1 MAQDGITHL
10 LVVSAGSDAAN
21 RLISDLRNTGMLLRA
36 ANAGDEQTLATLLV
50 QDQWDV
56 VVSYDNPL
64 LPAVQLLGVLRRYD
78 QDMPVILVT
87 AADPDP
93 DAQARFNAGIR
104 DVLAPQE
111 HQRLLLS
118 VQREAAYYL
127 LRRQLRRLELRHRE
141 LEKRQQLLLASS
153 TTPVSYVLD
162 GVHLYC
168 NPGYAACFS
177 YDSVEKIT
185 TTPLL
190 NLISTGDRPRIRTLL
205 AQPLAEVHTETV
217 SILQPNGSEIPM
229 QVSFTPVEYHGKACL
244 QVSLRQP
251 AGNSDYSAALALAQS
266 QDLLTRL
273 DNRVHFL
280 TRVESAIGKAV
291 QQGVFSSL
299 LVVELNEFVDISTAI
314 GRSNA
319 NLVLNDIAA
328 FLHSAIRKPYAAA
341 RLDEHTFGILLY
353 NGDPDEALALG
364 AVIQGQLNSRISPAM
379 LPALELS
386 CSLGMALINGH
397 ALDAAEVLAR
407 AHASLR
413 QGNLQMPPGNF
424 QFRIGNSLQP
434 DAGAMLDYLQAALH
448 QQRFKLLYQP
458 LVHIKGDSRQRY
470 EVLTRMLDSDDNEVA
485 PGAFLPLLRLN
496 GMGES
501 FDRMIISMALNAI
514 GGQDSVQ
521 CLIVTLT
528 SNSLQSGTFLPWLS
542 TTLRERRLPA
552 DLLVLQLSEIDLHK
566 SPAHAKT
573 FCRGL
578 RELNVGI
585 AISHFGCAL
594 EPFALLDALRP
605 AFVKFDETVVRDLI
619 YSSQQKQNV
628 QRLIHQLHTR
638 KLQVVVPQ
646 VEDMDVLPILWQA
659 GADFAQGYCLQRPS
673 QEMNY
678 EFVQVEEIILPAAQ
692 P

>member
-21 RLISDLRNTGMLLRA
+21 RLISDLRNAGMSLRA
-36 ANAGDEQTLATLLV
+36 AYAGDEPSLAALLV

-56 VVSYDNPL
+56 VVNYDNPL
-64 LPAVQLLGVLRRYD
+64 LSSGHLLNILRRYD
-78 QDMPVILVT
+78 QDMPVIVVT
-87 AADPDP
+87 AAEP
-93 DAQARFNAGIR
+93 DADTQARFNAGIR

-118 VQREAAYYL
+118 VQREAGYYL
-127 LRRQLRRLELRHRE
+127 LLRQQRRLELRHRE
-141 LEKRQQLLLASS
+141 LERRHQLLLDGSS
-153 TTPVSYVLD
+153 TPVSYVLD

-168 NPGYAACFS
+168 SPGYATCFG

-190 NLISTGDRPRIRTLL
+190 NLVSTGDRARIRTLL
-205 AQPLAEVHTETV
+205 TRPVAEACSETV
-217 SILQPNGSEIPM
+217 RILHQNGNETPM
-229 QVSFTPVEYHGKACL
+229 QISFTPVEYHGKACL

-251 AGNSDYSAALALAQS
+251 AGNSAYSSALALAQT

-273 DNRVHFL
+273 DNRTHFL
-280 TRVESAIGKAV
+280 SRIESAIGKAV

-328 FLHSAIRKPYAAA
+328 FLHSVIRKPYAAA
-341 RLDEHTFGILLY
+341 RLDEHTFGIILY
-353 NGDPDEALALG
+353 DGDPDEALALG
-364 AVIQGQLNSRISPAM
+364 SVIQGQLNSRISPAM

-407 AHASLR
+407 AQASLR
-413 QGNLQMPPGNF
+413 KDNQQLSRGFF
-424 QFRIGNSLQP
+424 QFRVGDSLQP
-434 DAGAMLDYLQAALH
+434 DAGTMLEYLKVALQ

-485 PGAFLPLLRLN
+485 PGAFLPLARLN

-501 FDRMIISMALNAI
+501 FDRIVIGMALDAI
-514 GGQDSVQ
+514 ARHGGVQ

-528 SNSLQSGTFLPWLS
+528 SNSLQSGTFLSWLS

-566 SPAHAKT
+566 SPTHAVS

-578 RELNVGI
+578 RELDTGI

-594 EPFALLDALRP
+594 DPFALLDVLQP
-605 AFVKFDETVVRDLI
+605 TFVKLDETVVRDLK

-628 QRLIHQLHTR
+628 QRLIQQLHAR
-638 KLQVVVPQ
+638 RLQVVVPQ
-646 VEDMDVLPILWQA
+646 VEDMDVLPLLWQA

-673 QEMNY
+673 QDMNY
-678 EFVQVEEIILPAAQ
+678 EFVQVEEITLPAAQ